1 MTYYAHSNTYKH
13 EFSLDIYIHY
23 NSRILVDE
31 DGLGGRTKKIV
42 LLLKQFHENV
52 HSKHPGCR
60 KLSDSS
66 ERQNDDLMH
75 PWGLKG

>member
-13 EFSLDIYIHY
+13 EFSIVIYIHY

-31 DGLGGRTKKIV
+31 DGFGGKKKIL

-52 HSKHPGCR
+52 RSKHPGCM

-66 ERQNDDLMH
+66 QRQMMIWCIL
-75 PWGLKG
+75 GV